1 MKPLSIYMLAC
12 VPFFDGRKFA
22 YGRAFHAKNIAEY
35 LRMCYFCITHTHTH
49 THTEASRVKI
59 TNFIQPATTPQ
70 RLLRRGVR
78 RRVPLRQGYALYLYY
93 NAKPNMRL

>member
-1 MKPLSIYMLAC
+1 MKVLQANKPAINSTVNVGIC
-12 VPFFDGRKFA
+12 
-22 YGRAFHAKNIAEY
+22 YGITRVFHAKNIAEY
-35 LRMCYFCITHTHTH
+35 LRMCDFCI

-78 RRVPLRQGYALYLYY
+78 RRVPLRLGHALYLYY